1 MAAYGNIDAAR
12 AGLVYG
18 LDTTVETKIVASG
31 VTVEFGDAVFV
42 DAGVEDYGYLGDS
55 TDGSLKFLGVAMI
68 SQRSFVASEGEYPA
82 YDAMN
87 VLIEGEIYV
96 TVASGLSSI
105 ANSAAYVIDDTTDGQ
120 YGKFTTTNSAA
131 TYGPV
136 GYFRSNV
143 SSSLARLQVAGGIK

>member
-18 LDTTVETKIVASG
+18 LDIIVETKIVPSG
-31 VTVEFGDAVFV
+31 VTVDFGDAIFV
-42 DAGVEDYGYLGDS
+42 DAGEEDYGYLGDS
-55 TDGSLKFLGVAMI
+55 GESDYKFLGVAMV
-68 SQRSFVASEGEYPA
+68 SQRSFVDSEGEYPE

-96 TVASGLSSI
+96 TIASGLTSI
-105 ANSAAYVIDDTTDGQ
+105 ANSAAYVIDDTTDDQ
-120 YGKFTTTNSAA
+120 YGAFTTSSSG